1 MKTKFSAIAKVRK
14 QQLDNAEL
22 RLSEAKQ
29 RQREHQKLYELSYA
43 QLRNLS
49 LVPNSGLSNELKS
62 KLAMANIGKE
72 ALQRAKEKVELSEKE
87 IVHYQFLYQKA
98 NLEYEKIKTLEAKEI
113 KEKQKELQ
121 KAEQKFIDEL
131 AITRFFRNKGEK
143 KDD

>member
-62 KLAMANIGKE
+62 NLAMANIGKE